1 MPFKVV
7 ITPKFNAKKITDET
21 IKRMWF
27 EFQAE
32 AIDIGRRLHR
42 EVRMYINQNRHRTG
56 GTGTLARSITFDK
69 EIGLGQISWGIGNMD
84 TMNQYAPYWY
94 VINFGKMITGGEFIP
109 GGGKFRPIKF
119 DGSPADPSLRGR
131 GTQRAT
137 HIISGDNVSPVRP
150 INYIQYG
157 QVKMKSE
164 IDTLIRQLKGFTPR
178 SSSGGNY
185 GYNIGGAR

>member
-1 MPFKVV
+1 MSFKVT
-7 ITPKFNAKKITDET
+7 ITPKFDSKKIVDSTL
-21 IKRMWF
+21 KSFWF

-56 GTGTLARSITFDK
+56 GTGKLARSITFDK
-69 EIGLGQISWGIGNMD
+69 EVGQAQISWGIGNMD

-109 GGGKFRPIKF
+109 GGGKFRPIRF

-131 GTQRAT
+131 GTQRASF
-137 HIISGDNVSPVRP
+137 IISGDNVSPIRP

-157 QVKMKSE
+157 QAKMQNE
-164 IDTLIRQLKGFTPR
+164 IATLIRQLKGFTPKQ
-178 SSSGGNY
+178 GGHY